1 MSTAERYGD
10 PKSRSGAGQPAR
22 HGNQALHAKLSHADA
37 IWHRSEIPPL
47 PERPRQAPLGVTV
60 RRSYHAGRQQFSRAF
75 AGRTF
80 EVELAMDAPAGD
92 AVRVR
97 LDTTLNANVPGE
109 WVSLPFDR
117 VDDHTFRCRVVPSKP
132 GFFAFRAR
140 ASVDAGA
147 TWIHD
152 PVPMAW
158 VMVDPPHIDGLRMY
172 TLIPTASG
180 RIADWASDLSRVK
193 DLGFNAVH
201 LLPVTRLDESQSP
214 YSAHDLFDVD
224 HAYLMESSETDGL
237 AQLEAFVHRARELGI
252 ALCFDLVM
260 NHVGVQSTMARRAPA
275 WIVPD
280 QSSPDGNKR
289 ARYWFEGQWRTWDD
303 LVLVNYEHPNDQIR
317 GEIWEYMT
325 RYALFWGGY
334 AASTGGLVRFDNLH
348 SSNQEFVRSVTQSLA
363 SEYPTLGVLAEYFTD
378 DVSLLNTVP
387 EWGLNLVLATPWDR
401 KFVPDLR
408 GYLRYVHRVSEH
420 IRYFMPITSHDVGSP
435 AQEFGDAESTVPRYV
450 ASALLGTGCTGMP
463 QGVEWGTPT
472 KIEFI
477 GRRPR
482 RAPAGEARFGHLIR
496 TVNGLLAGN
505 AAFRKGDNCEFVDH
519 DHGAIIAAFRR
530 CPDRPSGGFLVACNF
545 DIHGRQGVTC
555 DLARFFGGPVPL
567 KGRERLGDHQGCFD
581 RALVQLD
588 LPRCGA
594 AVWELELA

>member
-1 MSTAERYGD
+1 MTT
-10 PKSRSGAGQPAR
+10 PAR
-22 HGNQALHAKLSHADA
+22 HSARESAPQGAYGESAWVTGHEPGSAVRTGRAQ
-37 IWHRSEIPPL
+37 IPKL
-47 PERPRQAPLGVTV
+47 PERQRETALGVTV
-60 RRSYHAGRQQFSRAF
+60 RRSYHTGRQHFSRAYV
-75 AGRTF
+75 GRPF
-80 EVELAMDAPAGD
+80 DVELAMNLPAGD
-92 AVRVR
+92 DVR
-97 LDTTLNANVPGE
+97 LCLDSTLNATNPGE
-109 WVSLPFDR
+109 WISTPFRR
-117 VDDHTFRCRVVPSKP
+117 VDNRTFRCRIVPSRP

-147 TWIHD
+147 TWLHD
-152 PVPMAW
+152 AVPMAW
-158 VMVDPPHIDGLRMY
+158 VMVDPPQVDGLRMY

-180 RIADWASDLSRVK
+180 RIADWASDLARIR

-201 LLPVTRLDESQSP
+201 LLPVTRLDASQSP

-224 HAYLMESSETDGL
+224 HSYLMEAGGTDGL
-237 AQLEAFVHRARELGI
+237 AQLEAFVQRARELGI

-260 NHVGVQSTMARRAPA
+260 NHVGVQSMMARRAPA

-289 ARYWFEGQWRTWDD
+289 ARYWFEGQWRAWDD
-303 LVLVNYEHPNDQIR
+303 LVLINYEHPNDQIR

-348 SSNQEFVRSVTQSLA
+348 SSNQEFVRSVTQTLA
-363 SEYPTLGVLAEYFTD
+363 SEYPDLGVLAEYFTD

-387 EWGLNLVLATPWDR
+387 EWRLNLVLATPWDR

-408 GYLRYVHRVSEH
+408 GYLRYVHRVSAQ

-463 QGVEWGTPT
+463 QGVEWGVPT
-472 KIEFI
+472 KIDFI

-482 RAPAGEARFGHLIR
+482 HAPAGEPRFGHLIR
-496 TVNGLLAGN
+496 AVNGLLADH
-505 AAFRKGDNCEFVDH
+505 AAFRTGDNCEFVDH

-530 CPDRPSGGFLVACNF
+530 CPDRPGGGFLVACNF
-545 DIHGRQGVTC
+545 DIHDSQGVTC
-555 DLARFFGGPVPL
+555 DLARFFEGPVRL
-567 KGRERLGDHQGCFD
+567 KGRDHLGGKEGCFE
-581 RALVQLD
+581 RASVHID

-594 AVWELELA
+594 VVWELGLA

>member
-1 MSTAERYGD
+1 MNTTVRQDGGASGPQGD
-10 PKSRSGAGQPAR
+10 PRGTAPASPTRQAFAARPAR
-22 HGNQALHAKLSHADA
+22 A
-37 IWHRSEIPPL
+37 WIPDL
-47 PERPRQAPLGVTV
+47 PERPREAGLGVTV
-60 RRSYHAGRQQFSRAF
+60 KRSYQAGRHRFSRAF
-75 AGRTF
+75 AGQAF
-80 EVELAMDAPAGD
+80 EVELVMDIPAGD
-92 AVRVR
+92 EVRLC
-97 LDTTLNANVPGE
+97 LDTTLNAMKSGE
-109 WVSLPFDR
+109 WISVPFDQ
-117 VDDHTFRCRVVPSKP
+117 VDARTFRCQIVPSRP

-140 ASVDAGA
+140 ASIDAGA

-158 VMVDPPHIDGLRMY
+158 VMVDPPQIDGLRMY

-180 RIADWASDLSRVK
+180 RIAEWTADLERIR

-201 LLPVTRLDESQSP
+201 LLPVTRLDASQSP

-224 HAYLMESSETDGL
+224 HAYLMGSSTTDGL
-237 AQLEAFVHRARELGI
+237 GQLEEFVERARTLGL

-260 NHVGVQSTMARRAPA
+260 NHVGVQSVMARRAPA

-280 QSSPDGNKR
+280 QNSPDGNRR

-317 GEIWEYMT
+317 GEIWQYMT

-334 AASTGGLVRFDNLH
+334 AAATGGLVRFDNLH
-348 SSNQEFVRSVTQSLA
+348 SSNHEFVRSVTQSLA
-363 SEYPTLGVLAEYFTD
+363 SEHPTLGVLAEYFTD

-450 ASALLGTGCTGMP
+450 ASALLGTGSTGMP
-463 QGVEWGTPT
+463 QGVEWGVPE
-472 KIEFI
+472 KINFI
-477 GRRPR
+477 GLKPR
-482 RAPAGEARFGHLIR
+482 HAPTGEPRFGHLIR
-496 TVNGLLAGN
+496 TVNGLLAGD
-505 AAFRKGDNCEFVDH
+505 AAFRSGGNCEFVDH
-519 DHGAIIAAFRR
+519 DHGAIIASFRR
-530 CPDRPSGGFLVACNF
+530 SPDRPSGGFLVACNF
-545 DIHGRQGVTC
+545 DIHRSQSVTC
-555 DLARFFGGPVPL
+555 DLARFFGGEVSL
-567 KGRERLGDHQGCFD
+567 IGHERLGGHRTSFD
-581 RALVQLD
+581 RTTVHID
-588 LPRCGA
+588 LPSCGA
-594 AVWELELA
+594 VVWELDRA